1 MQTTPRPF
9 RACPV
14 GLALAALLVLAV
26 VCPAQAQE
34 PAQAAPEALSADR
47 AIATAP
53 VRHVLV
59 KAMGQGA
66 TPKEAEAQA
75 VRNARALAAERLKAL
90 GGENALFPGEA
101 SQRIVSLRHFP
112 AMGFSPARA
121 VLLLELRLRGQA
133 EPTPSDAKLL
143 TLRATVQDAELSL
156 MADRPC
162 EAAVLHLPAGADE
175 PEFLPGGTQVLRL
188 TPGRSAS
195 VALPHGAHDVVA
207 LGCTGGLALPA
218 DPATVNEALTKARA
232 GRPRPAQ
239 LEGVVSDCVELRLD
253 LGATRQRSMRL
264 KGPDTPVNMTGAA
277 GRDAGLPDPPAATA
291 P

>member
-9 RACPV
+9 RARPA
-14 GLALAALLVLAV
+14 GLALATLLVLAAASPA
-26 VCPAQAQE
+26 PAQDAAQDA
-34 PAQAAPEALSADR
+34 PQQAAADR
-47 AIATAP
+47 AMAPAP

-75 VRNARALAAERLKAL
+75 VRTARALAAERLHAL
-90 GGENALFPGEA
+90 GGENALFPGEDA
-101 SQRIVSLRHFP
+101 QRIVSLRRFP

-133 EPTPSDAKLL
+133 EPTPPDAKLL
-143 TLRATVQDAELSL
+143 TLRATVLDAELDL
-156 MADRPC
+156 TADRSC
-162 EAAVLHLPAGADE
+162 EAAVLHQPTGSDE

-188 TPGRSAS
+188 TPGRSTS
-195 VALPHGAHDVVA
+195 VPLPPGVRGVCVLA
-207 LGCTGGLALPA
+207 CTGGLALPA
-218 DPATVNEALTKARA
+218 DPATITEALTKARA

-239 LEGVVSDCVELRLD
+239 LEGVVSDCVELRFD
-253 LGATRQRSMRL
+253 LGASRQRSMRL

-277 GRDAGLPDPPAATA
+277 GRDAGLPVPPATAT